1 MMIANN
7 LAYIRNS
14 LSARLLHDI
23 LLSCLPLLLS
33 AQEPPPRP
41 ILATK
46 TQDLSFGTIYQGG
59 AGGTVTVLANGTR
72 IQGGTVVLFGVGG
85 SPAVFEVKANRGT
98 VISFLK
104 PTGTLTDGSGHTLSL
119 QIDDTNPSTPFVT
132 TNNWPIPTVV
142 SMGGILTIG
151 APASNPPGN
160 YSGTFA
166 ITFIR
171 E

>member
-1 MMIANN
+1 MMITNA
-7 LAYIRNS
+7 LSYVRNS
-14 LSARLLHDI
+14 LSVSLLHAI
-23 LLSCLPLLLS
+23 LFSCLPLLLS

-41 ILATK
+41 IIATK

-85 SPAVFEVKANRGT
+85 APAIFEVRANRGT

-104 PTGTLTDGSGHTLSL
+104 PTATLSDGSGHTLSL
-119 QIDDTNPSTPFVT
+119 QIDNTNPSTPFVT
-132 TNNWPIPTVV
+132 TNNWPTPTVV
-142 SMGGILTIG
+142 RMGGILTIG
-151 APASNPPGN
+151 PPASNPPGN